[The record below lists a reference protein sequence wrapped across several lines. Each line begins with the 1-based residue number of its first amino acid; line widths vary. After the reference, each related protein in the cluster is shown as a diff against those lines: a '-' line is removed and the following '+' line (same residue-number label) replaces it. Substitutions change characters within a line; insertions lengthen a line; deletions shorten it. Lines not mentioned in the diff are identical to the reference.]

1 VKFYTD
7 SLKIVFFIYKLGL
20 YISTEGFVYQI
31 SIILELSFLLVFK
44 WIKVV
49 QSRIVSHTLQI
60 G

>member
-7 SLKIVFFIYKLGL
+7 SLKIVFVIYLLGL